1 MFLFQPK
8 KLTKYFSSGTGEIVG
23 IFSLFFSQ
31 NLSGAGGVMTVY
43 HQTGCDIGNMWGRT
57 VDRRNPA
64 KVDTEKHLFLLGFA
78 YLNWCRISSIMR
90 MGMLWDALAAFWLS
104 ISFVFFWLYIII
116 YIYYICVYI
125 QDRGFFQE
133 CQGFW
138 DYDWNCQFFPCKKP
152 HCKSFFCANQHG
164 ISCEHNSQAPAGT
177 GIQDYCSQLR
187 FYGWLTQ
194 ETIPLLVL

>member
-78 YLNWCRISSIMR
+78 YLN
-90 MGMLWDALAAFWLS
+90 GA
-104 ISFVFFWLYIII
+104 
-116 YIYYICVYI
+116 
-125 QDRGFFQE
+125 GF
-133 CQGFW
+133 
-138 DYDWNCQFFPCKKP
+138 PP
-152 HCKSFFCANQHG
+152 
-164 ISCEHNSQAPAGT
+164 SCGWGCFGT
-177 GIQDYCSQLR
+177 RWRLFG
-187 FYGWLTQ
+187 
-194 ETIPLLVL
+194 

>member
-78 YLNWCRISSIMR
+78 YLNWCRISSIIR
-90 MGMLWDALAAFWLS
+90 TGMLWDVLAAFWLS
-104 ISFVFFWLYIII
+104 ISFVFSNYMYI
-116 YIYYICVYI
+116 YIYLCIYSGS
-125 QDRGFFQE
+125 RLLSRMPRF
-133 CQGFW
+133 
-138 DYDWNCQFFPCKKP
+138 
-152 HCKSFFCANQHG
+152 
-164 ISCEHNSQAPAGT
+164 
-177 GIQDYCSQLR
+177 LR
-187 FYGWLTQ
+187 L
-194 ETIPLLVL
+194 